1 MQIYEKIFCYF
12 NKKHYLCNNKLKD
25 IHNKDYSVV

>member
-12 NKKHYLCNNKLKD
+12 NKKHYLCINKLED
-25 IHNKDYSVV
+25 IHNKD